1 MIKAQQVE
9 SPIEIIQDPAVLS
22 LEIQSPNVRGW
33 AVGVSNHLQN
43 AKYLGSMLPFSV
55 SVIGSLG
62 CKSNHERQ
70 VLTGLNLR
78 WWNFATKMP
87 PWLPSSNNFRQICKS
102 FVESIL
108 TSPTKTIK
116 NSTVS
121 NQHIYIQLLSKKHAH
136 STYRSFSPQTMASC
150 QLLRGLCHHPQKISL
165 LQGSANRSWTCE
177 TAKRICRWAVLSRNV
192 CLGGPN

>member
-116 NSTVS
+116 KTQLYQINTFTVVVKKTRTLNIQVFFTPNHGQLPAPSRAVPSSPKNLTASRIGKQIMNLRNSEAYLSVS
-121 NQHIYIQLLSKKHAH
+121 
-136 STYRSFSPQTMASC
+136 RP
-150 QLLRGLCHHPQKISL
+150 
-165 LQGSANRSWTCE
+165 
-177 TAKRICRWAVLSRNV
+177 
-192 CLGGPN
+192 